1 MYSWTNSLTNFLF
14 YKIGAFLNN
23 ASKLRSNK
31 RRHMI
36 LTSNNYLDWDWNS
49 KSNTEESHAFYKS
62 DLFSSFYIR
71 NTFFFC
77 CDMQLKHLHIL
88 IFCIIC
94 SFLNL
99 YMGCMSFILRTF
111 FFFIS
116 VYDDWTQDIL
126 EKNTQSTFINL
137 LIQMSVF
144 QFLFPTTH
152 GHSKICLHWEP

>member
-1 MYSWTNSLTNFLF
+1 MHFINLIF
-14 YKIGAFLNN
+14 
-23 ASKLRSNK
+23 
-31 RRHMI
+31 
-36 LTSNNYLDWDWNS
+36 
-49 KSNTEESHAFYKS
+49 
-62 DLFSSFYIR
+62 FSSFYIR

-94 SFLNL
+94 SFLNI